1 MTVSDLLHA
10 FVQHQASLGRAPRTL
25 DAYRLNLGKVVAL
38 WGPDLDCQLVTY
50 QLCQAYR
57 ETNIHCSPGTRGER
71 MILLRQ
77 WLAWGVKEGHL
88 WKNPAGNLREPI
100 LRPST
105 AWVPTQEQ
113 VSQLLAAPRRDTV
126 GGLRDATLLELIY
139 GTGIRRRE
147 LYRLSLNDWLSERG
161 GLWVKGKGN
170 KPRFQPIGDNLAKLL
185 EQYLS
190 EARPLLQNTLAESAF
205 LLDNLGRRYPYYR
218 LAPCLYHYCQRANL
232 PEISPH
238 ALRRAFATH
247 LLLRGAELHEVQ
259 VLLGHSNPQ
268 VTQRYTKIE
277 VVDLQREY
285 QRTHPRAE
293 LRRLSGRAKMV
304 L

>member
-1 MTVSDLLHA
+1 MTVSELLHA

-25 DAYRLNLGKVVAL
+25 DTYRRDLGKAVAL
-38 WGPDLDCQLVTY
+38 WGSDLDCQQVTY

-57 ETNIHCSPGTRGER
+57 ETNAGCAPGTRSER
-71 MILLRQ
+71 AILLRQ

-88 WKNPAGNLREPI
+88 WRNPAGTLREPI
-100 LRPST
+100 WRPST
-105 AWVPTQEQ
+105 AWVPSQDQ
-113 VSQLLAAPRRDTV
+113 VNRLLATPRRDTV
-126 GGLRDATLLELIY
+126 GGIRDATVLELIY

-147 LYRLSLNDWLSERG
+147 LHRLSLHDWLSERG

-170 KPRFQPIGDNLAKLL
+170 KPRIQPTGENLAELVEL
-185 EQYLS
+185 YLRES
-190 EARPLLQNTLAESAF
+190 RPWLANSDAQTAL
-205 LLDNLGRRYPYYR
+205 LLDNQGGRYPYYR
-218 LAPCLYHYCQRANL
+218 VSQCLYDYCRRAQL

-259 VLLGHSNPQ
+259 ALLGHSNPQ

-293 LRRLSGRAKMV
+293 LRRLSGRTKMV